1 MELEL
6 SLKLTNVRDGLPFV
20 DLRIAK
26 DRAGP
31 LFLSRETETMFILTA
46 HLKGIPREIIKIEI
60 NDDGTQIVISGE
72 KPVQEMLMVGS
83 RMYKNEVEIWGF
95 KKIFRIPDGV
105 VLDRIKAKYNEEEA
119 ILRIVMPKSIRGF
132 RGVGIEEVKDEEVD
146 RGGSEKM
153 PIVEDTIP
161 KQDTIGMTS
170 EQESKEPEIKGIEE
184 VDQVVEKSPETP
196 EIECAKEREETTP
209 EEVETAPTTVT
220 SPETANMEQE
230 EVELQGEPG
239 QPEEA
244 EVSPPEKTGA
254 EEIPKLEEEVQ
265 QEGTPAAE
273 SEKPEEGSEKH
284 DSSPETIE
292 PTKFVENQAIQQ
304 AELPNETSTELS
316 QVEEEHSTKG
326 EIAPVE
332 NEMPQEES
340 QKHETKTDIEEPVE
354 HQPDNELEQTEN
366 LHPEHPAD
374 QEKGNEEH
382 VQEESHGVG
391 NEIQQEATDQLNV
404 SEEKEVD
411 GQESSEVE
419 KQKGPSDQTTQLEK
433 SPSKKSKR
441 FGLVAGSAFLVSLIV
456 LVIQLIRAK
465 KK

>member
-1 MELEL
+1 
-6 SLKLTNVRDGLPFV
+6 
-20 DLRIAK
+20 
-26 DRAGP
+26 
-31 LFLSRETETMFILTA
+31 
-46 HLKGIPREIIKIEI
+46 
-60 NDDGTQIVISGE
+60 
-72 KPVQEMLMVGS
+72 
-83 RMYKNEVEIWGF
+83 MYKNEVEIWGF

-170 EQESKEPEIKGIEE
+170 E
-184 VDQVVEKSPETP
+184 
-196 EIECAKEREETTP
+196 P

-220 SPETANMEQE
+220 NPETANTEQE
-230 EVELQGEPG
+230 QVELQGEPG
-239 QPEEA
+239 QPEKA
-244 EVSPPEKTGA
+244 EVSPPEKTRA
-254 EEIPKLEEEVQ
+254 EELPKLEEEVQ

-326 EIAPVE
+326 EIPPVE

-382 VQEESHGVG
+382 VREESNGVG
-391 NEIQQEATDQLNV
+391 NEIQQAATDQLKV
-404 SEEKEVD
+404 SEETEVG

-419 KQKGPSDQTTQLEK
+419 KQKGPSDQATQLEK
-433 SPSKKSKR
+433 STSKKSNR
-441 FGLVAGSAFLVSLIV
+441 FGTRLVAGSAFLVSLIV
-456 LVIQLIRAK
+456 LVVQLIRAK